1 MWKPEHRRAADRHG
15 LRYPSDLSD
24 SEWALIEPAI
34 PPAKRGGR
42 RREVNVRE
50 VLNAIFYV
58 LSTGCQWQALPK
70 DLPPKST
77 AHSYFMLWDWDGT
90 LERIHHALYVETR
103 EREGREVSPTAA
115 IIDSPERQ
123 GCSKRGSALDPQ
135 GFDAG
140 KKITGRKRHILVDT
154 LGLLL
159 NVVVHPADVQDRDG
173 ARLVLDRRT
182 RRLFPFI
189 ARIFA
194 DAGYQGPRA
203 GRAAASTG
211 RWVFEI
217 VKRNEL
223 HKFVV
228 LPKRWVVERTL
239 AWISRNRRLA
249 RDFERYARTIAA
261 FIRLAMIRIML
272 RRLTRTTHSA

>member
-1 MWKPEHRRAADRHG
+1 MWKPEHRRAADRQG

-103 EREGREVSPTAA
+103 EREGREASPTAA
-115 IIDSPERQ
+115 IIDSQ
-123 GCSKRGSALDPQ
+123 SARAAQ
-135 GFDAG
+135 
-140 KKITGRKRHILVDT
+140 K
-154 LGLLL
+154 
-159 NVVVHPADVQDRDG
+159 G
-173 ARLVLDRRT
+173 APRST
-182 RRLFPFI
+182 RR
-189 ARIFA
+189 ATM
-194 DAGYQGPRA
+194 RA
-203 GRAAASTG
+203 KRSPGASATS
-211 RWVFEI
+211 W
-217 VKRNEL
+217 
-223 HKFVV
+223 
-228 LPKRWVVERTL
+228 
-239 AWISRNRRLA
+239 S
-249 RDFERYARTIAA
+249 
-261 FIRLAMIRIML
+261 IRLAFC
-272 RRLTRTTHSA
+272 